1 MSKQFKGL
9 GKGLDA
15 IFQSNSTTNDYPTNK
30 SNDKTVNEI
39 ELGKIKP
46 NPAQPRTEFDQDAL
60 NELAQSISRLGIIQP
75 ITVKENEEFYTIISG
90 ERRFRAAKMAGLT
103 TIPVYIRKV
112 GDQELLEMALVE
124 NIQREELNAIE
135 IALTLNRLLKDCNLT
150 QIELSER
157 VGKPRPTIA
166 NYVRLLTLPAEVQAA
181 IKACL
186 ISMGHA
192 RTIAGVKSYADQIYV
207 LEQIL
212 IENLSVRQTEEL
224 TQKLNLQN
232 YNIKTTK
239 TEKILLPQTYNNIA
253 AEFTAKLGSKVAI
266 TLNKKGNGKITIKF
280 NSEKELLKIQ
290 DLIK

>member
-1 MSKQFKGL
+1 MSKQFTGL

-15 IFQSNSTTNDYPTNK
+15 IFQSNSTHNDTMATK

-39 ELGKIKP
+39 ALQKIKP
-46 NPAQPRTEFDQDAL
+46 NPTQPRTEFDKDAL
-60 NELAQSISRLGIIQP
+60 DELAQSIRRLGIIQP
-75 ITVKENEEFYTIISG
+75 ITVKEEAGIYTIISG
-90 ERRFRAAKMAGLT
+90 ERRFRAAKLAGLE

-135 IALTLNRLLKDCNLT
+135 IALTFNRLLKECNLT
-150 QIELSER
+150 QLELSER

-166 NYVRLLTLPAEVQAA
+166 NYVRLLTLPDEVQAA
-181 IKACL
+181 IKAAF

-192 RTIAGVKSYADQIYV
+192 RTIAGVKSYTDQIYV

-224 TQKLNLQN
+224 TQRLNQQDKPTSKAKGE
-232 YNIKTTK
+232 KTVM
-239 TEKILLPQTYNNIA
+239 PQTYKNVAVALSKVI
-253 AEFTAKLGSKVAI
+253 GSKVAV
-266 TLNKKGNGKITIKF
+266 TQTKKGNGKITIKF
-280 NSEKELLKIQ
+280 NSEAELIRIQ
-290 DLIK
+290 NLIK

>member
-15 IFQSNSTTNDYPTNK
+15 IFQSNTPTNDFQTPK

-39 ELGKIKP
+39 ELTRIKP
-46 NPAQPRTEFDQDAL
+46 NPEQPRTEFDQEAI

-75 ITVKENEEFYTIISG
+75 ITVKEYQDNFIIISG
-90 ERRFRAAKMAGLT
+90 ERRFRAAKIAGLT
-103 TIPVYIRKV
+103 SIPVYIRKV

-135 IALTLNRLLKDCNLT
+135 IALSLNRLLKDCNLT

-181 IKACL
+181 IKTTL

-192 RTIAGVKSYADQIYV
+192 RTIAGLKNYADQIYV

-212 IENLSVRQTEEL
+212 LENLSVRQTEEL
-224 TQKLNLQN
+224 TQKLNQQN
-232 YNIKTTK
+232 NNNVTAKTD
-239 TEKILLPQTYNNIA
+239 KIQLPQSYNNIA
-253 AEFTAKLGSKVAI
+253 AEFAQKLGAKVAI

-290 DLIK
+290 NLIK

>member
-15 IFQSNSTTNDYPTNK
+15 IFQSNSPTSGYTTNK
-30 SNDKTVNEI
+30 SNDKTVNEV
-39 ELGKIKP
+39 ELTKIKP
-46 NPAQPRTEFDQDAL
+46 NPAQPRTEFDQEAL

-75 ITVKENEEFYTIISG
+75 ITVKENEDNYTIISG
-90 ERRFRAAKMAGLT
+90 ERRFRAAKIAGLT

-135 IALTLNRLLKDCNLT
+135 IALTLDRLLKDCNLT

-181 IKACL
+181 IKSTL

-224 TQKLNLQN
+224 TQKLNQQN
-232 YNIKTTK
+232 NNIKTTK
-239 TEKILLPQTYNNIA
+239 TTKLQPPQTYNNIA
-253 AEFTAKLGSKVAI
+253 NEFAAILGSKVAI

-290 DLIK
+290 NLIK

>member
-15 IFQSNSTTNDYPTNK
+15 IFQSNTPTNDFQIQK

-39 ELGKIKP
+39 DLTRINP
-46 NPAQPRTEFDQDAL
+46 NPEQPRTEFDQEAI

-75 ITVKENEEFYTIISG
+75 ITVKEYQDNFIIISG
-90 ERRFRAAKMAGLT
+90 ERRFRAAKIAGLT
-103 TIPVYIRKV
+103 SIPVYIRKV

-135 IALTLNRLLKDCNLT
+135 IALSLNRLLKDCNLT

-181 IKACL
+181 IKTTL

-192 RTIAGVKSYADQIYV
+192 RTIAGLKNYADQIYV

-212 IENLSVRQTEEL
+212 LENLSVRQTEEL
-224 TQKLNLQN
+224 TQKLNQQN
-232 YNIKTTK
+232 NNNVTAKTD
-239 TEKILLPQTYNNIA
+239 KIQLPQSYNNIA
-253 AEFTAKLGSKVAI
+253 AEFAQKLGAKVAI

-290 DLIK
+290 NLIK